1 MSTVNEAWYLLDPK
15 LHTFPDKTQLI
26 TILHS
31 RLEAVTQG
39 VKMHDAN
46 ITFDIF

>member
-1 MSTVNEAWYLLDPK
+1 MLSY
-15 LHTFPDKTQLI
+15 TFALI
-26 TILHS
+26 NTILHS

-39 VKMHDAN
+39 VKMYDTH